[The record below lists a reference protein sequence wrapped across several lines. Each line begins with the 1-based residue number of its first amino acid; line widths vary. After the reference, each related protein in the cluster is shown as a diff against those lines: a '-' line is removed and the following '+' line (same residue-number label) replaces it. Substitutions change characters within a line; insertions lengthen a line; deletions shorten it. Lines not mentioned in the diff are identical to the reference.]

1 MEGVSGMNGTAKM
14 LLFLCPHCDELLK
27 VPETYLGQRGRCNK
41 CGGRIALIGDANV
54 TTPQAASLV
63 ADETAPDP
71 RLGPPKPASDKQ
83 LDYLRALG
91 APEQVLQDL
100 DRERASTLIDE
111 LKEKRQRG
119 ESPTEKQWAYLKRLG
134 ATERQ
139 LAGVRSKADAARL
152 IEDLHL
158 SPTADQIKRL
168 TALGASGAR
177 LAALKS
183 KAAADAL
190 IEELSGS

>member
-1 MEGVSGMNGTAKM
+1 MNGIAKM

-27 VPETYLGQRGRCNK
+27 VPEAYLGQRGRCNK
-41 CGGRIALIGDANV
+41 CGGRIALIGDANLA
-54 TTPQAASLV
+54 TPQAASIV
-63 ADETAPDP
+63 ADETATDP

-91 APEQVLQDL
+91 APEQTLRGL
-100 DRERASTLIDE
+100 DRDQASALIDE

-119 ESPTEKQWAYLKRLG
+119 EPPTEKQLTYLKHLG

-139 LAGVRSKADAARL
+139 LGRVRSKADATRL

-168 TALGASGAR
+168 KALGASGAH

-190 IEELSGS
+190 IEELSDP